1 MKAKSHIF
9 SNMRGSVGGITYS
22 TNQYDQ
28 IIGRART
35 IPVQPNTNPQQEMK
49 AAFAYYAAQWRNETA
64 LNRSNWE
71 RYANTVNFSGPLGTY
86 QVGGRQ
92 LYCGN
97 LAANLV
103 AVERS
108 GIAHGFGTSAPAGDG
123 FVNLE
128 KVALTHLSSAG
139 TGFAVAITPPDGYA
153 DCFCAIQIS
162 SPLSQTIN
170 YYKGPFNPSL
180 WRATEIPTYA
190 TQLVEVD
197 GLQEDARYFVRVHL
211 LSPGEQAYSSTPIIL
226 STVATT
232 VV

>member
-35 IPVQPNTNPQQEMK
+35 IPVQPNTNAQQEMK
-49 AAFAYYAAQWRNETA
+49 AAFAYYAAHWRNESGV
-64 LNRSNWE
+64 NRANWE

-108 GIAHGFGTSAPAGDG
+108 GIPHSFGTTAPAGDG

-128 KVALTHLSSAG
+128 KVALVDLSGPG
-139 TGFAVAITPPDGYA
+139 TGFAVAITPPEGYS

-162 SPLSQTIN
+162 SPQSPTVN
-170 YYKGPFNPSL
+170 YYKGPFNSTL
-180 WRATEIPTYA
+180 WRATEIPTYT
-190 TQLVEVD
+190 TQLVEVP
-197 GLQEDARYFVRVHL
+197 GLIEDARYFVRVHM
-211 LSPGEQAYSSTPIIL
+211 LSPGEQAYSSSPIIL
-226 STVATT
+226 STVAT